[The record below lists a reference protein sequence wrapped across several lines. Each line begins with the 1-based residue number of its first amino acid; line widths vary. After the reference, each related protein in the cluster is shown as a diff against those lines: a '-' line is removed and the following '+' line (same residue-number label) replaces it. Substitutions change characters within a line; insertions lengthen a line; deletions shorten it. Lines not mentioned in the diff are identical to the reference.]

1 LGKRGEKK
9 VAEIAQ
15 PDLMEEGMMS
25 YQGEG
30 EPVAGA
36 GGRPEEGSKSNRNT
50 FITLVA
56 SFAAIG
62 SYQSWYSEEYCRIKL
77 EYLTMNE

>member
-1 LGKRGEKK
+1 M
-9 VAEIAQ
+9 I
-15 PDLMEEGMMS
+15 EEGIMRYHQIS
-25 YQGEG
+25 TGEG
-30 EPVAGA
+30 EPVAV
-36 GGRPEEGSKSNRNT
+36 GRPEEVSKSNRNT

-77 EYLTMNE
+77 EYLTIKRSNNQSSF

>member
-1 LGKRGEKK
+1 
-9 VAEIAQ
+9 
-15 PDLMEEGMMS
+15 MS
-25 YQGEG
+25 YDEISTGEG
-30 EPVAGA
+30 EPVA

-62 SYQSWYSEEYCRIKL
+62 WYQSWYSEEYCRIKL
-77 EYLTMNE
+77 EYLTIKRSNNQSSF